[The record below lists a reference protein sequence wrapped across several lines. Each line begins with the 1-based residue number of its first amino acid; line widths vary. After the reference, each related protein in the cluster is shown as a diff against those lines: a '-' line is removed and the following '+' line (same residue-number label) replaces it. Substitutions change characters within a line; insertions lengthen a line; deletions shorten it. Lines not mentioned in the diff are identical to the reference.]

1 MARMRQP
8 PKPARRTQQRSRAEL
23 VRRLL
28 RLGFELELAQ
38 RISRMPV
45 YTPTARELRELERG
59 RAEMARGEYVTLDE
73 LFRDLDVPRRNSR
86 SKGSRKQ

>member
-1 MARMRQP
+1 
-8 PKPARRTQQRSRAEL
+8 
-23 VRRLL
+23 
-28 RLGFELELAQ
+28 
-38 RISRMPV
+38 MPV

-86 SKGSRKQ
+86 SKGSPKQ